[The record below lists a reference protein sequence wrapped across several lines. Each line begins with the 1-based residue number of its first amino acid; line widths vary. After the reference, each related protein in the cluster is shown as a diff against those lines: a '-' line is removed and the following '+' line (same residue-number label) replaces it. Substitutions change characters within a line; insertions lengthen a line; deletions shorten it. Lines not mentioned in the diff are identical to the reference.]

1 MLLLSSCKLPEL
13 VNRPASKTVPEQFTS
28 PVTDSTNSASVN
40 WKNIFADPDL
50 SALIDTA
57 LAHNQELNILLQ
69 EIEMSK
75 NEIRA
80 RKGEYLP
87 FVGIKAGAGATKVP
101 RYTNIGALEATTEIK
116 PGKEMP
122 EPLGE
127 FGIGAYASW
136 ELDIWHKLRNATKA
150 ASIRY
155 LASMEGKIS

>member
-1 MLLLSSCKLPEL
+1 
-13 VNRPASKTVPEQFTS
+13 
-28 PVTDSTNSASVN
+28 
-40 WKNIFADPDL
+40 
-50 SALIDTA
+50 
-57 LAHNQELNILLQ
+57 LLQ
-69 EIEMSK
+69 EIEISK

-87 FVGIKAGAGATKVP
+87 FVGVKAGAGATKVP

-136 ELDIWHKLRNATKA
+136 EVDIWHKLRNATKA
-150 ASIRY
+150 ASLRY
-155 LASMEGKIS
+155 LASMEGRNFMVTNLVAEIASSYYELLALDKQLEILQQNIAIQQNAYE